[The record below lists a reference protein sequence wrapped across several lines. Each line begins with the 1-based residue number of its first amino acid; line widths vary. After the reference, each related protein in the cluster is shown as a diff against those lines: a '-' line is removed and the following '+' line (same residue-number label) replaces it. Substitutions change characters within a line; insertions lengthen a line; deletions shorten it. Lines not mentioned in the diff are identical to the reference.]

1 MSLSNGELRE
11 SYLIK
16 AIESIDQEMTDF
28 LFSLGFY
35 SGQKV
40 TIISKLASNYIIN
53 VRDARYSIDKE
64 LAQAILV

>member
-1 MSLSNGELRE
+1 MPLANGKPRI
-11 SYLIK
+11 SYSIK
-16 AIESIDQEMTDF
+16 AIDSVDKEMKSF
-28 LFSLGFY
+28 LFSLGLF

-53 VRDARYSIDKE
+53 IKDARYSIDKE

>member
-1 MSLSNGELRE
+1 MSLSSGELRT
-11 SYLIK
+11 SYFIK
-16 AIESIDQEMTDF
+16 AIDSIDQEMRDF